1 MDPRTPHPG
10 TGRADTVPE
19 AMSAALAELAVAA
32 SGQAGPEELLKQ
44 LVDIATEHLD
54 VDGAGVMVN
63 DGTLLRFVHADHAA
77 VTSVEQLQQLMQEG
91 PCHDALLFGV
101 EVVVD
106 DVRDPVQTAWPQYV
120 TRLLEEGLLS
130 VVAIPLISRDRVW
143 GVLDLYRRR
152 PGTWRL
158 EELHWARLLARMA
171 VSYLVLAADRQQLV
185 QAQQDLA
192 HASTH
197 DALTGLA
204 NRTLLLDRLQH
215 ALYAARRHQRAV
227 AVFFLDLDRFKAV
240 NDTLGHA
247 AGDTV
252 LATVATR
259 VNASLRQEDT
269 LARLGGDEFVL
280 LCEDLPLGG
289 DGSEEAGELERH
301 VRAVTTRLRRVLAR
315 PLHVAGVDLVVSAS
329 IGVAVSSDV
338 AGLDPADGGPR
349 ENGQVTAE
357 ELLAAADA
365 AMYRAKRHHRDEDP
379 LAVRTASDGG
389 DQRTRRPGRHLERQL
404 ARALTHQ
411 QLQVHYQPITDPAG
425 TVHAVEALLRWQH
438 PQHGLLPAARFIE
451 LAVDTGLIV
460 EIGHWVVDQTC
471 AQMAR
476 WQRQLTGARAGGP
489 ECAYVNLS
497 ARELADPGLTATLAD
512 ALRTHDLPPQRLGLE
527 LVEDSFSDPDVLPG
541 LQEQHRRGHPLSV
554 DDFGTGYSSLA
565 RLVELP
571 VRMAKIDRAFTA
583 GLEGDPRR
591 RALVDAV
598 VTVATSLDVQ
608 VIAEGVETAAQAS
621 RVAQAGC
628 HYLQGFHCG
637 RPEPADVLTA
647 RWAS

>member
-1 MDPRTPHPG
+1 M
-10 TGRADTVPE
+10 PE
-19 AMSAALAELAVAA
+19 AMSAALAELAAAA
-32 SGQAGPEELLKQ
+32 SGQAGPEELLKH
-44 LVDIATEHLD
+44 LVDITVEHLD
-54 VDGAGVMVN
+54 VDGAGVMID
-63 DGTLLRFVHADHAA
+63 DGSLLRFVYADHAA
-77 VTSVEQLQQLMQEG
+77 VASAEQLQQLMQEG
-91 PCHDALLFGV
+91 PCHDARSFRV

-106 DVRDPVQTAWPQYV
+106 DLLDPVQTAWPQYV
-120 TRLLEEGLLS
+120 TRAVEEGFRS

-143 GVLDLYRRR
+143 GALDLYRRR

-158 EELHWARLLARMA
+158 EEVHWARLLARMSVA
-171 VSYLVLAADRQQLV
+171 YLVLAADRMHLAR
-185 QAQQDLA
+185 AQQDLA

-227 AVFFLDLDRFKAV
+227 AVFFLDLDGFKAI

-269 LARLGGDEFVL
+269 FARLGGDEFVL

-289 DGSEEAGELERH
+289 DGPGGTGELEQH
-301 VRAVTTRLRRVLAR
+301 VQAVTTRLHRVLAR

-338 AGLDPADGGPR
+338 IDLEPAGGRPPGTA
-349 ENGQVTAE
+349 QVTAE
-357 ELLAAADA
+357 DLLAAADA
-365 AMYRAKRHHRDEDP
+365 AMYRAKRHRRDEHSHDGR
-379 LAVRTASDGG
+379 AATAPG
-389 DQRTRRPGRHLERQL
+389 DRRTRRPGRHLERQL
-404 ARALTHQ
+404 AQALTHQ
-411 QLQVHYQPITDPAG
+411 QLQVHYQPITDTEG
-425 TVHAVEALLRWQH
+425 GVHAVEALLRWQH
-438 PQHGLLPAARFIE
+438 PQHGLLPAARFVD

-460 EIGHWVVDQTC
+460 AIGHWVIDQTC

-476 WQRQLTGARAGGP
+476 WQRQLAGARDGGP

-497 ARELADPGLTATLAD
+497 ARELADPALTATLAD
-512 ALRTHDLPPQRLGLE
+512 ALGTHGLRPQQVGLE

-541 LQEQHRRGHPLSV
+541 LQEQQRRGHPLSV

-571 VRMAKIDRAFTA
+571 VHMAKIDRGFIT
-583 GLEGDPRR
+583 GLEDDPRR

-608 VIAEGVETAAQAS
+608 VIAEGVETAAQAT
-621 RVAQAGC
+621 RVTQAGC

-647 RWAS
+647 RWTS